1 MKNII
6 FQQCQTVVDDTLYP
20 ISNISNILAILY
32 HEFAHINWAGLYYC
46 DNKNQECILGPF
58 QGKVACTKIPY
69 HKGVVGTCAAS
80 KKMIVVDNVHQFD
93 GHIACDHSSKSELV
107 IPLIY

>member
-1 MKNII
+1 MKNIL

-46 DNKNQECILGPF
+46 DNENQECILGPF

-80 KKMIVVDNVHQFD
+80 KKMRRFNFSC
-93 GHIACDHSSKSELV
+93 GCWHS
-107 IPLIY
+107 LIYPVGTWGHL